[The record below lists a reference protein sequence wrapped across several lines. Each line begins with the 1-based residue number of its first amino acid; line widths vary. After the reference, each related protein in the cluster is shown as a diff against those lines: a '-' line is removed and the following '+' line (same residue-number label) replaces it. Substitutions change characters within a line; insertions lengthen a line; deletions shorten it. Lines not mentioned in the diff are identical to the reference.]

1 MKKQDRRRKI
11 FSISQEF
18 EEEVNDILDN
28 TPNISRYICE
38 AIIEKHQ
45 RDANSDT
52 MDKMLEEKVQSIVY
66 SMDKMLE
73 EKAQSIVYSMVTSPE
88 MFAKLNIMANNLMP
102 TNNMEKDDDSPLLTT
117 AIEEELENS
126 IKSTTDSNTSDTD
139 VKESPT
145 NVELKPNKEEITK
158 DEVLSEELEDL
169 GVEADTSEVNK
180 TNNEVTKVAEI
191 AKSAYNNW

>member
-28 TPNISRYICE
+28 TPNVSRYICE

-52 MDKMLEEKVQSIVY
+52 MDKILEEKV
-66 SMDKMLE
+66 
-73 EKAQSIVYSMVTSPE
+73 QSIVYSMVTSPE

-102 TNNMEKDDDSPLLTT
+102 TNNMEKEDDSPLLTT

-145 NVELKPNKEEITK
+145 NVELKLNKEEITK